1 MYISRITVQNYRN
14 FSSLSLDLQSFT
26 LIIGENNVGK
36 TNILNAIGLIL
47 SPDISFYQK
56 RVLET
61 DDFHYQ
67 TILNFKR
74 QLISENDF
82 SQLTFPEVRVDLIF
96 EEMSPDQKAVMN
108 DCFINDGIVKIGE
121 KAQITYLSSI
131 SQKSDLEKKW
141 FSEVKKNLS
150 TITKIDA
157 ETTEQFEQRQIQSIS
172 FPIEYY
178 RYILFGG
185 NNETQKVD
193 FSWLS
198 FLKMEL
204 LDALRDAKSQLLAG
218 GRNTL
223 LFSILNTR
231 TTEQTT
237 TSKKD
242 IDSIKEKLAELNQII
257 SNETSVFTDIKKDI
271 EKFLKQIS
279 EEDENGLINF
289 QFSGVEES
297 EILKKL
303 SLIYG
308 SEPISIERNGLG
320 RNNLLYISLLLS
332 HLVKDAGK
340 KKVYFRLIG
349 IEEPEAHLH
358 PILQVHLSRNINEVN
373 EERQV
378 IITSHSTHIS
388 SQLDLDNTVILYK
401 EKREIKPHYLLKS
414 IPQESKKYLQ
424 KFLDATKSTMFFARK
439 VILVE
444 GISEQLIIPE
454 LFKIAYD
461 KKTLEK
467 MGIVIVNV
475 ESVAFEHFLRII
487 KAGFFIKCLVL
498 TDSDADTKAKHRSD
512 TLKRAYNTVSSIKI
526 AISSE
531 TTYEKDLIAFNKSDD
546 GKAIMLEALIR
557 TRKNLGNALK
567 KKLGDNPI
575 TDIDEVFELI
585 SSKSS
590 TGKSKQDYKS
600 EFSMIL
606 LEVLQDANFKDK
618 AKNFNIPTYIK
629 QGFDFLIEE
638 TDGKS

>member
-1 MYISRITVQNYRN
+1 MYISKITVQNYRN
-14 FSSLSLDLQSFT
+14 FSSLELDLQSFT

-36 TNILNAIGLIL
+36 TNLLNAIGLIL
-47 SPDISFYQK
+47 SPDISFFQK

-67 TILNFKR
+67 TVLNFKK
-74 QLISENDF
+74 QVVAESDF
-82 SQLTFPEVRVDLIF
+82 SKLIFPEIRVDLVF
-96 EEMSPDQKAVMN
+96 EKMSHDQKAVMN
-108 DCFINDGIVKIGE
+108 DCFINDGMVKIGE
-121 KAQITYLSSI
+121 KAQVTYLSSI

-141 FSEVKKNLS
+141 FSEIKRNLS
-150 TITKIDA
+150 SLSIIVT
-157 ETTEQFEQRQIQSIS
+157 ETLEQFEQRQIQSIS

-257 SNETSVFTDIKKDI
+257 SKETSVFTDIKKDI

-332 HLVKDAGK
+332 QLVKNADK

-358 PILQVHLSRNINEVN
+358 PTLQVHLSRNTKEVN

-378 IITSHSTHIS
+378 IITSHSTHIT
-388 SQLDLDNTVILYK
+388 SQLDLDNTIVLYK
-401 EKREIKPHYLLKS
+401 DSGNIKPHYLLKS
-414 IPQESKKYLQ
+414 IPKDSKKYLQ
-424 KFLDATKSTMFFARK
+424 KYLDATKSIMFFTRK
-439 VILVE
+439 IILVE
-444 GISEQLIIPE
+444 GISEQLVIPE
-454 LFKIAYD
+454 FFKIHT
-461 KKTLEK
+461 KETLEK
-467 MGIVIVNV
+467 KNITIVNV
-475 ESVAFEHFLRII
+475 QGVAMKHFLEVI
-487 KAGFFIKCLVL
+487 KAGYFIKCLVF
-498 TDSDADTKAKHRSD
+498 TDSDDNTRADN
-512 TLKRAYNTVSSIKI
+512 LKERYKDCSVIKI
-526 AISSE
+526 EKTSTYTYETDLISSNLRE
-531 TTYEKDLIAFNKSDD
+531 D
-546 GKAIMLEALIR
+546 GKDILLEALIR
-557 TRKNLGNALK
+557 TRRINGEKLKNSLGS
-567 KKLGDNPI
+567 NPI
-575 TDIDEVFELI
+575 DSDNFFNEIYLKEPD
-585 SSKSS
+585 SS
-590 TGKSKQDYKS
+590 GKMTLKHNHKAD
-600 EFSMIL
+600 FAVNL
-606 LEVLQDANFKDK
+606 VEVLQDKSFTNKTPK
-618 AKNFNIPTYIK
+618 FNIPIYIK
-629 QGFDFLIEE
+629 DGFDFLI
-638 TDGKS
+638 S

>member
-1 MYISRITVQNYRN
+1 MYIYKISVQNYRN
-14 FSSLSLDLQSFT
+14 FSSLDIDLQPFT

-36 TNILNAIGLIL
+36 SNLLNAIGLIL

-67 TILNFKR
+67 TILNFKK
-74 QLISENDF
+74 QVISESDF
-82 SQLTFPEVRVDLIF
+82 SKLNFPEVRIDLFF
-96 EEMSPDQKAVMN
+96 EKMTDDQKAVMN
-108 DCFINDGIVKIGE
+108 DYFINDGVIEIGE
-121 KAQITYLSSI
+121 KAQITYLSSV
-131 SQKSDLEKKW
+131 SQRSDLEKKW
-141 FSEVKKNLS
+141 FSEIKKNLLRL
-150 TITKIDA
+150 TKVDT
-157 ETTEQFEQRQIQSIS
+157 ETAEQFEQRQIQSIS

-178 RYILFGG
+178 RYVLFGG
-185 NNETQKVD
+185 NNSTQKVD

-204 LDALRDAKSQLLAG
+204 LDAMRDAKSQLLAG

-223 LFSILNTR
+223 LYSILNTR
-231 TTEQTT
+231 TAEQTT
-237 TSKKD
+237 SSKKD

-257 SNETSVFTDIKKDI
+257 TNETSVFTEIKKDI

-332 HLVKDAGK
+332 HLVKNVDK

-358 PILQVHLSRNINEVN
+358 PTLQVHLSRNINEVN

-378 IITSHSTHIS
+378 IITSHSTHIT

-401 EKREIKPHYLLKS
+401 ENDEIKPHYLLKS
-414 IPQESKKYLQ
+414 IPNDSKKYLQ

-467 MGIVIVNV
+467 AGIVIVNV

-487 KAGFFIKCLVL
+487 KAGFFVKCLVL
-498 TDSDADTKAKHRSD
+498 TDSDVDTKSKHRPL
-512 TLKRAYNTVSSIKI
+512 TLKEGYKNVPKIKV

-546 GKAIMLEALIR
+546 GKEVILEALVR
-557 TRKNLGNALK
+557 TRKNLANTLK

-575 TDIDEVFELI
+575 SDINDAFRLI
-585 SSKSS
+585 FSKSS

-600 EFSMIL
+600 EFSMNL
-606 LEVLQDANFKDK
+606 LEVLKDANFRDK
-618 AKNFNIPTYIK
+618 AKNFNIPAYIK
-629 QGFDFLIEE
+629 EGFDFLIKE

>member
-1 MYISRITVQNYRN
+1 MYISKIFAQNYRN
-14 FSSLSLDLQSFT
+14 FSSLELDLQSFT
-26 LIIGENNVGK
+26 IIIGENNVGK
-36 TNILNAIGLIL
+36 SNLLNAIGLIL

-67 TILNFKR
+67 AILNFKK
-74 QLISENDF
+74 QVITESDF
-82 SQLTFPEVRVDLIF
+82 SKLNFPEVRVDLFF
-96 EEMSPDQKAVMN
+96 EKMSHDQKAVMN
-108 DCFINDGIVKIGE
+108 DCFINDGITTIGE

-131 SQKSDLEKKW
+131 SQRGDLEKKW
-141 FSEVKKNLS
+141 FSEIKKSLLS
-150 TITKIDA
+150 QTKIDT
-157 ETTEQFEQRQIQSIS
+157 ETAEQFEQRQIQSVS

-231 TTEQTT
+231 TAEQTT
-237 TSKKD
+237 SSKKD
-242 IDSIKEKLAELNQII
+242 IDSIKEKLSELNQII
-257 SNETSVFTDIKKDI
+257 SNETSVFADIKKDI

-279 EEDENGLINF
+279 GEDENGLINF

-332 HLVKDAGK
+332 HLVKNADK

-358 PILQVHLSRNINEVN
+358 PTLQVHLSRNINEVN

-378 IITSHSTHIS
+378 IITSHSAHIT
-388 SQLDLDNTVILYK
+388 SQLDLDNTIVLYK
-401 EKREIKPHYLLKS
+401 ENGEIKPHYLLKS
-414 IPQESKKYLQ
+414 IPKESKRYLRKY
-424 KFLDATKSTMFFARK
+424 LDATKSTMFFARK
-439 VILVE
+439 IILVE
-444 GISEQLIIPE
+444 GISEQIVLPE
-454 LFKIAYD
+454 FFKSHTKETIE
-461 KKTLEK
+461 KKN
-467 MGIVIVNV
+467 ISIVNV
-475 ESVAFEHFLRII
+475 QGVAMKHFLEVI
-487 KAGFFIKCLVL
+487 KAGYFIKCLVF
-498 TDSDADTKAKHRSD
+498 TDSDNNTRADN
-512 TLKRAYNTVSSIKI
+512 LKEYYKDCSLIKI
-526 AISSE
+526 EKTNTYTYETDLISSN
-531 TTYEKDLIAFNKSDD
+531 LIGD
-546 GKAIMLEALIR
+546 GREILLASLCK
-557 TRKNLGNALK
+557 TRPANG
-567 KKLGDNPI
+567 KKLRAELKDNPI
-575 TDIDEVFELI
+575 DPDSFFKEIYVKDEKYTDDDGNEKVRNHNHKANFAIDLV
-585 SSKSS
+585 
-590 TGKSKQDYKS
+590 
-600 EFSMIL
+600 
-606 LEVLQDANFKDK
+606 EVLQDGSFKEK
-618 AKNFNIPTYIK
+618 AKNFNIPIYIK
-629 QGFDFLIEE
+629 DGFDFLI
-638 TDGKS
+638 S

>member
-1 MYISRITVQNYRN
+1 MYISKITIQNYRN
-14 FSSLSLDLQSFT
+14 FSSLELDLQPFT

-36 TNILNAIGLIL
+36 TNLLNAIGLIL

-56 RVLET
+56 RLLET

-67 TILNFKR
+67 TVLNFKK
-74 QLISENDF
+74 QVISETDF
-82 SQLTFPEVRVDLIF
+82 SKLKFPEVRVDLIF
-96 EEMSPDQKAVMN
+96 EKMSLDQKAIMN
-108 DCFINDGIVKIGE
+108 DCFINDGITKIGE
-121 KAQITYLSSI
+121 KAQITYLSCI

-141 FSEVKKNLS
+141 FLEIKKNLS
-150 TITKIDA
+150 RLSRINT
-157 ETTEQFEQRQIQSIS
+157 ETPEQFEQRQIQNIS

-231 TTEQTT
+231 TAEQTA

-242 IDSIKEKLAELNQII
+242 IDLIKEKLAELNQII
-257 SNETSVFTDIKKDI
+257 SNDTSVFTDIKKDI
-271 EKFLKQIS
+271 ETFLKQIS
-279 EEDENGLINF
+279 EEDETGLINF

-332 HLVKDAGK
+332 HLASNVYK

-358 PILQVHLSRNINEVN
+358 PTLQVHLSRNINEVN

-378 IITSHSTHIS
+378 IITSHSTHIT
-388 SQLDLDNTVILYK
+388 SQLDLDNTVVLYK
-401 EKREIKPHYLLKS
+401 DKGKIEANYLLNS
-414 IPQESKKYLQ
+414 IPKDSKKYLQ
-424 KFLDATKSTMFFARK
+424 KYLDATRSTMFFARK
-439 VILVE
+439 IILVE
-444 GISEQLIIPE
+444 GISEQLVIPDF
-454 LFKIAYD
+454 FKLHT
-461 KKTLEK
+461 KETLEK
-467 MGIVIVNV
+467 KNITIVNV
-475 ESVAFEHFLRII
+475 QGIAMKHFLEVI
-487 KAGFFIKCLVL
+487 KSGYFIKCLVF
-498 TDSDADTKAKHRSD
+498 TDSDDNTRADNLSESYQDCTA
-512 TLKRAYNTVSSIKI
+512 IKVQKT
-526 AISSE
+526 S
-531 TTYEKDLIAFNKSDD
+531 TYTYETDLIYSNRTED
-546 GKAIMLEALIR
+546 GKDILLEALCKTRPTNGKNFR
-557 TRKNLGNALK
+557 TELGN
-567 KKLGDNPI
+567 NPI
-575 TDIDEVFELI
+575 DVECFFKEIYLKEPNHKGQMTVKHNHKADFAVDLV
-585 SSKSS
+585 
-590 TGKSKQDYKS
+590 
-600 EFSMIL
+600 
-606 LEVLQDANFKDK
+606 EVLKDTKFKNKIPNFK
-618 AKNFNIPTYIK
+618 IPTYIK
-629 QGFDFLIEE
+629 EGFDFLIKD
-638 TDGKS
+638 TDGQS

>member
-1 MYISRITVQNYRN
+1 MYISKIIVQNYRN
-14 FSSLSLDLQSFT
+14 FSSLELDLQSFT

-36 TNILNAIGLIL
+36 TNLLNAIGLIL
-47 SPDISFYQK
+47 SPDISFFQK

-67 TILNFKR
+67 TILSFKK
-74 QLISENDF
+74 QVIAESDF
-82 SQLTFPEVRVDLIF
+82 SKLIFPEIRVDLVF
-96 EEMSPDQKAVMN
+96 EKMSHDQKAVMN
-108 DCFINDGIVKIGE
+108 DCFINDRMVKIGE

-141 FSEVKKNLS
+141 FSEIKRNLSSLS
-150 TITKIDA
+150 TIVT
-157 ETTEQFEQRQIQSIS
+157 ETPEQFEQRQIQSIS

-257 SNETSVFTDIKKDI
+257 SKETSVFTDIKKDI

-279 EEDENGLINF
+279 EEDEKGLINF

-332 HLVKDAGK
+332 QLVKNADK
-340 KKVYFRLIG
+340 KKVFFRLIG

-358 PILQVHLSRNINEVN
+358 PTLQVHLSRNIKEVN

-378 IITSHSTHIS
+378 IITTHSTHIT
-388 SQLDLDNTVILYK
+388 SQLDLDNTIVLYK
-401 EKREIKPHYLLKS
+401 DNGDIKPHYLLKS
-414 IPQESKKYLQ
+414 IPKDSKKYLQ
-424 KFLDATKSTMFFARK
+424 KYLDATKSTMFFSRK
-439 VILVE
+439 IILVE
-444 GISEQLIIPE
+444 GISEQLVIPE
-454 LFKIAYD
+454 FFKIYT
-461 KKTLEK
+461 KETLEK
-467 MGIVIVNV
+467 KNITIVNV
-475 ESVAFEHFLRII
+475 QGVAMKHFLEVI
-487 KAGFFIKCLVL
+487 KAGYFIKCLVF
-498 TDSDADTKAKHRSD
+498 TDSDNNTRADN
-512 TLKRAYNTVSSIKI
+512 LKEKYKDCSAIRIDKTSTYTYETDL
-526 AISSE
+526 ISSNIIE
-531 TTYEKDLIAFNKSDD
+531 D
-546 GKAIMLEALIR
+546 GKAILLEALIR
-557 TRKNLGNALK
+557 TRPTNGEKLKNNLGS
-567 KKLGDNPI
+567 NPI
-575 TDIDEVFELI
+575 DSDSFFNEIYLKEPDRSGNMTLKHNHKADFAVNLI
-585 SSKSS
+585 
-590 TGKSKQDYKS
+590 
-600 EFSMIL
+600 
-606 LEVLQDANFKDK
+606 EVLQDNSFTNKTQK
-618 AKNFNIPTYIK
+618 FNIPTYIK
-629 QGFDFLIEE
+629 DGFDFLI
-638 TDGKS
+638 S

>member
-1 MYISRITVQNYRN
+1 MYISKISVQNYRN
-14 FSSLSLDLQSFT
+14 FSSLDIDMQPFT

-36 TNILNAIGLIL
+36 TNLLNAIGLIL
-47 SPDISFYQK
+47 SPDISFFQK

-67 TILNFKR
+67 TVLNFKR
-74 QLISENDF
+74 QVIVESDF
-82 SQLTFPEVRVDLIF
+82 ANLVFPEVRIDLCF
-96 EEMSPDQKAVMN
+96 EDMSPDQKAIMN
-108 DCFINDGIVKIGE
+108 DWFINDETAKIGE
-121 KAQITYLSSI
+121 KAQITYLSSV

-141 FSEVKKNLS
+141 FVGVKENLS
-150 TITKIDA
+150 KLSKIDT
-157 ETTEQFEQRQIQSIS
+157 ETERQYEQRKIQSIS

-178 RYILFGG
+178 KYILFGG

-223 LFSILNTR
+223 LFSILKTR
-231 TTEQTT
+231 TAEQTT

-257 SNETSVFTDIKKDI
+257 SHDASVFTDIKKGI
-271 EKFLKQIS
+271 EETLKQIS
-279 EEDENGLINF
+279 EEDEEGLINF

-308 SEPISIERNGLG
+308 SDPISIDRNGLG

-332 HLVKDAGK
+332 HLAKDADK

-358 PILQVHLSRNINEVN
+358 PTLQVHLSRNINEIN
-373 EERQV
+373 DERQV
-378 IITSHSTHIS
+378 IITSHSTHIT

-401 EKREIKPHYLLKS
+401 ENGKITPHYLLKS
-414 IPQESKKYLQ
+414 IPKESKKYLQ

-467 MGIVIVNV
+467 AGIVIVNV

-487 KAGFFIKCLVL
+487 KEGFFIKCLVL
-498 TDSDADTKAKHRSD
+498 TDSDSDTKAKHRSE
-512 TLKRAYNTVSSIKI
+512 TLKRAYSSESNIEI
-526 AISSE
+526 AISFE

-546 GKAIMLEALIR
+546 GKEIILEALIK
-557 TRKNLGNALK
+557 TRKNLGKALK
-567 KKLGDNPI
+567 NKLGSNPI
-575 TDIDEVFELI
+575 TDIDEAFKLI

-600 EFSMIL
+600 EFSMNL
-606 LEVLQDANFKDK
+606 LEVLRDSSFKDK
-618 AKNFNIPTYIK
+618 VQKFNIPTYIK
-629 QGFDFLIEE
+629 DGFEFLIKEA
-638 TDGKS
+638 DGQS

>member
-1 MYISRITVQNYRN
+1 
-14 FSSLSLDLQSFT
+14 
-26 LIIGENNVGK
+26 
-36 TNILNAIGLIL
+36 
-47 SPDISFYQK
+47 
-56 RVLET
+56 
-61 DDFHYQ
+61 
-67 TILNFKR
+67 
-74 QLISENDF
+74 
-82 SQLTFPEVRVDLIF
+82 
-96 EEMSPDQKAVMN
+96 MN
-108 DCFINDGIVKIGE
+108 DCFIYDGVTKIGST
-121 KAQITYLSSI
+121 AQITYLSSI
-131 SQKSDLEKKW
+131 SQKDDLEKKW
-141 FSEVKKNLS
+141 FLGVEKNLS
-150 TITKIDA
+150 RLSKTDT
-157 ETTEQFEQRQIQSIS
+157 ETPEQFEQRQIQSIS
-172 FPIEYY
+172 FPTEYY

-231 TTEQTT
+231 TAEQMT

-242 IDSIKEKLAELNQII
+242 IDSIKEKLAELNLII
-257 SNETSVFTDIKKDI
+257 SNENSVFTDIKKDI
-271 EKFLKQIS
+271 ETFLRQIS

-332 HLVKDAGK
+332 HLAKDADK

-358 PILQVHLSRNINEVN
+358 PTLQVHLSRNINEVN
-373 EERQV
+373 DERQV
-378 IITSHSTHIS
+378 IITSHSTHIT
-388 SQLDLDNTVILYK
+388 SQLNLDNTVILY
-401 EKREIKPHYLLKS
+401 RENGKITPHYLLKS
-414 IPQESKKYLQ
+414 IPKDSKKYLQ

-467 MGIVIVNV
+467 AGIVIVNV

-498 TDSDADTKAKHRSD
+498 TDSDSDTKAKHRSD
-512 TLKRAYNTVSSIKI
+512 TLKRAYSSVSNIEI
-526 AISSE
+526 AISFE

-546 GKAIMLEALIR
+546 GKAIILEALIR
-557 TRKNLGNALK
+557 TRRNLGKALK
-567 KKLGDNPI
+567 DKLGDSPI
-575 TDIDEVFELI
+575 TDIDEAFKLI

-600 EFSMIL
+600 EFSINL
-606 LEVLQDANFKDK
+606 LEVLQDADFKDK
-618 AKNFNIPTYIK
+618 AQNFKIPKYIK
-629 QGFDFLIEE
+629 DGFDFLIKE
-638 TDGKS
+638 TDE